1 MKLFEKKGVLALI
14 VVLIIV
20 IVIVVIFKTTKEN
33 KGEEK
38 AEEYVEILDDGT
50 KLNVSEQL
58 KESKKIDGVEIT
70 DIQLTEQNGQSVLLA
85 NAINT
90 TNTETVVM
98 PINIIVLDKSGNE
111 IGKIPGVIAP
121 LKQGET
127 KQLNVGIT
135 EDYSNAYDFKI
146 EKQK

>member
-20 IVIVVIFKTTKEN
+20 IAIVVIFKTTKEN